1 MHGSIHILPDPKA
14 QVGRPVNPGM
24 RGPIVDGESKGLE
37 EGGKSR
43 TGKTMPPR
51 DLSPSEDQHPMVEH
65 RASQKGKRGEKDT
78 TRAAE

>member
-14 QVGRPVNPGM
+14 QVGRPVNLGM

-37 EGGKSR
+37 ED
-43 TGKTMPPR
+43 GKTMLPR
-51 DLSPSEDQHPMVEH
+51 DLSPSEDQHPMVGH

-78 TRAAE
+78 TRAAK